1 MPFEIVH
8 NDITN
13 MQVDAIVNPTDS
25 YYSGSGGTDYAIH
38 TAAGPALMCECQ
50 HLKSLNQSE
59 IAVTKGYRLPC
70 KYVLHT
76 TGPVWHGGYD
86 NEEALLRACYL
97 NALFKASELGLSS
110 IAFPLISSGTFGFP
124 KDKVLRIAM
133 TAIGDFLAVLDFD
146 LFVYLCVYDPED
158 YEISRR
164 MELESFLQSALE
176 PVDSDWSDFCAY
188 EICETGY
195 AEPRAA
201 APECYEESSASME
214 DFCVD
219 NLDDWLKMQDDTFAV
234 TLLKLIDKKNMTEV
248 QCYKKA
254 NVSKKTF
261 WKINNDPNYKPSKQT
276 VIAFAIA
283 LELTLTETKDLLR
296 TVGFTLSHSNT
307 FDMIIE
313 FYIQHKVYD
322 IYEINSAL
330 YKFDQ
335 MCLGC

>member
-1 MPFEIVH
+1 MPFEIVR

-13 MQVDAIVNPTDS
+13 MQVDAIVNPTDG
-25 YYSGSGGTDYAIH
+25 YFSGSGGTDYAIH
-38 TAAGPALMCECQ
+38 TAAGPALMRECK

-59 IAVTKGYRLPC
+59 IAVTKGYGLPC
-70 KYVLHT
+70 KYILHT
-76 TGPVWHGGYD
+76 TGPVWDGGYD

-97 NALFKASELGLSS
+97 NALFKASELGISS

-124 KDKVLRIAM
+124 KDKVLQIAM
-133 TAIGDFLAVLDFD
+133 TAIGDFLTLLDFE
-146 LFVYLCVYDPED
+146 LFVYLCVYDPEA

-164 MELESFLQSALE
+164 MELESFLQSAME
-176 PVDSDWSDFCAY
+176 PADVDWYDLGTS
-188 EICETGY
+188 EICE
-195 AEPRAA
+195 AKCAVPEAA
-201 APECYEESSASME
+201 TPVCCNEASIAPE
-214 DFCVD
+214 DFCD

-283 LELTLTETKDLLR
+283 LELTLAETKDLLR

-335 MCLGC
+335 ICLGC